1 VIVLDTHV
9 LFWAA
14 REPRRLSGAAARAIE
29 RETTSGGGVW
39 ISSVT
44 LYELADMLRK
54 KRLRGGVSVQGDI
67 EAITAAVRVGS
78 LEITAEIAAL
88 ATEFPMDFSRDPMD
102 RLIAATARAHE
113 APLVTKD
120 ERMLDSPLLRTIW

>member
-1 VIVLDTHV
+1 MIVLDTHV

-14 REPRRLSGAAARAIE
+14 SEPRRLSRAAARAIE
-29 RETTSGGGVW
+29 GETTSGGGVW
-39 ISSVT
+39 ISTVS

-113 APLVTKD
+113 VPLVTKD